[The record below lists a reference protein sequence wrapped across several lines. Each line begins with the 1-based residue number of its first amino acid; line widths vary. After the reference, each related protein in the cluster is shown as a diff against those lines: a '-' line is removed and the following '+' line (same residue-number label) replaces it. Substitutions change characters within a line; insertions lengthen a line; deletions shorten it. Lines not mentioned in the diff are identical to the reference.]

1 MSALN
6 RRIVTWSFVVLIV
19 VGAQIPA
26 IGQAPVRGVP
36 RPEVRGVVKSVDA
49 TAGMMTV
56 VLAEGRTGGAERTDA
71 VERSYPVAK
80 TAEVVVGGGAGR
92 GSYFVAK
99 EAKLSDLTAGVI
111 VALILTADQAVVET
125 IVAEGPILRGQLKAV
140 DASKNTLTV
149 SVAGST
155 REQPIDDKTY
165 TLASDAEI
173 AVDDGRGRRFSIK
186 EGKLADVAAGATVTL
201 RLSLDQKQ
209 VVSLQAEGP
218 MLFGVVKSLDVSKNL
233 LTLSLGPSRDGVGG
247 GERIFE
253 LASDVTVLLD
263 DGKGRRLSI
272 KEGKFSDIPTGSAAN
287 VRLSA
292 DQRFA
297 TLLRAEGPSL
307 PALIKGV
314 DSANGTVTVATRVG
328 RGENPE
334 ERTLPVA
341 KDARIVLEGNESKL
355 ADIKVFENGPFA
367 MLRLSLDQ
375 KSVQSIQ
382 TGQGR

>member
-6 RRIVTWSFVVLIV
+6 RGIVACVFVVATV
-19 VGAQIPA
+19 VRTGDSASVKAQVRPA
-26 IGQAPVRGVP
+26 A

-49 TAGMMTV
+49 TAGMISV
-56 VLAEGRTGGAERTDA
+56 VLAEGRTGGADRTDA

-80 TAEVVVGGGAGR
+80 TAEVVVGGGFGR
-92 GSYFVAK
+92 GGYSVSK
-99 EAKLSDLTAGVI
+99 EAKLADLTAGDS
-111 VALILTADQAVVET
+111 VALTLTADQAVVEG
-125 IVAEGPILRGQLKAV
+125 IAAEGPIVRGVLKSV
-140 DASKNTLTV
+140 DAGKNTLTV
-149 SVAGST
+149 SLAGST

-165 TLASDAEI
+165 TLAHDTEI

-186 EGKLADVAAGATVTL
+186 EGKLADIAAGAMLTV

-218 MLFGVVKSLDVSKNL
+218 MLFGIVKSFDVSRNL
-233 LTLSLGPSRDGVGG
+233 LTLSLGPSRDNAAG

-253 LASDVTVLLD
+253 LASDATVLLD
-263 DGKGRRLSI
+263 DGRGRRLSI
-272 KEGKFSDIPTGSAAN
+272 KEGKPTDVPVGSAAN

-307 PALIKGV
+307 PALIKAV
-314 DSANGTVTVATRVG
+314 DSANGTVTVATRFG

-334 ERTLPVA
+334 EKTFPVA
-341 KDARIVLEGNESKL
+341 KDARIVADGNEIKL
-355 ADIKVFENGPFA
+355 TDIKVSDNGPFA
-367 MLRLSLDQ
+367 ALRLSLDQ
-375 KSVQSIQ
+375 KTIQSIQ
-382 TGQGR
+382 VGTGR